1 MFLILYVDDILLIG
15 NDILM
20 LESVKTLSK
29 NSFSMKDLG
38 EVAYTL
44 GIRIYRLIR
53 LSQSTYVD
61 NVLRRFNMQD
71 SKKDFLPISHSI
83 NLGKNQ
89 YPQTTDERNK
99 MSVILCLGNRIHY
112 VCYAMYTSRCFICT

>member
-1 MFLILYVDDILLIG
+1 LGFVKNEEEPCVYKKNSGNAPVFLILYVDDMLLIG
-15 NDILM
+15 NDIPM

-61 NVLRRFNMQD
+61 NVLKRFNMQD
-71 SKKDFLPISHSI
+71 SKKGFLPISHSI

-89 YPQTTDERNK
+89 CPDESIR
-99 MSVILCLGNRIHY
+99 SARGHC
-112 VCYAMYTSRCFICT
+112 